1 MTLKNIF
8 LNFVHSILR
17 YMKIKTLY
25 LLLFTILTSNLILAQ
40 QQSELKGIVRD
51 NATEEPLSFVTIIV
65 EPLKVGTTTD
75 EEGRY
80 HLSLPYGDYTIKYSF
95 IGYITESRDVKIEDT
110 YKILDISLKQDSK
123 MLDEVTI
130 SSRREDANVRE
141 LKMSVQTIDMIRIKK
156 IPALMGEV
164 DVIKSIQLLPGVHAA
179 SEGSSGF
186 SVRGGNPDQ
195 NLILLDDVPVYNASH
210 FLGFFSVFNNDIIK
224 DATLYKGDIPAIYD
238 SRLSSVLDV
247 KTLDNIPNKFNMQGG
262 IGILTSRLTLGIP
275 FNKGKSA
282 VLLGGRIT
290 YGGVLACNLI
300 KNLRGNSLY
309 FYDFNAKIMH
319 SINERN
325 RLFISAYLGDDI
337 LGVDSLMTM
346 KYGNKN
352 VTTRWNHIHN
362 DKLTSNLSLFYT
374 NYRYDIGVKMNPYK
388 FNIIA
393 GIEDVAA
400 KYDFTLLLNDNIT
413 SRFGTSATFHQYG
426 QGRLEDKTGA
436 IAAFMGVDPSNE
448 VVRKAL
454 EYSLYFSN
462 EHKFGDLF
470 SIRYGLR
477 YSIFQNIGKETLF
490 LFDNN
495 YECYN
500 QVDYTSGKIFNTE
513 MNLEPRLAAMYQIN
527 DFSSIKASY
536 GRTVQYAQL
545 ASNATAGI
553 PFDMWFPTGPNI
565 KPQKCD
571 QFSIGYFRNFLY
583 NEIETSVELF
593 YKDIHNVIDFA
604 DNATLIGNLYIDG
617 EVRAGKGYAYGAE
630 FLVRKNFGDFSGWI
644 SYTYSKS
651 IRKIHGINHDRE
663 YVSPYD
669 RPHNISIVLNYAFN
683 KRFDISASWV
693 YNTGQPVTYP
703 CGKYTVDG
711 VTYAVYNG
719 RNNSR
724 YPDYH
729 RLDLSATLKC
739 KNRHKNWKGEW
750 NFSIYNAYGR
760 KNTWAV
766 LFLSEGDH
774 ISTTKISLFSFIPSA
789 TYNFKF

>member
-1 MTLKNIF
+1 
-8 LNFVHSILR
+8 
-17 YMKIKTLY
+17 MKIKTLY

-75 EEGRY
+75 EDGRY

-95 IGYITESRDVKIEDT
+95 IGYITESRDVKIDDT

-275 FNKGKSA
+275 FNKGRSA

-319 SINERN
+319 TINERN
-325 RLFISAYLGDDI
+325 RLFISTYLGDDI

-413 SRFGTSATFHQYG
+413 SHFGTSATFHQYG

-617 EVRAGKGYAYGAE
+617 EVRVGKGYAYGAE

-651 IRKIHGINHDRE
+651 MRKIHGINHDRE

>member
-1 MTLKNIF
+1 
-8 LNFVHSILR
+8 
-17 YMKIKTLY
+17 MKIKTLY

-51 NATEEPLSFVTIIV
+51 NSTEEPLSFVTIIV

-75 EEGRY
+75 EDGRY

-275 FNKGKSA
+275 FNKGRSA

-319 SINERN
+319 TINERN
-325 RLFISAYLGDDI
+325 RLFISTYLGDDI

-436 IAAFMGVDPSNE
+436 IAAFMGVDPSNA

-651 IRKIHGINHDRE
+651 MRKIHGINHDRE